1 MTLSQYAHKK
11 GYSLEQYEQ
20 LQQNI
25 KTLADVTLNKIKQLH
40 KTDTGVYYPIDE
52 IIHPLADINTK
63 AFLIM
68 ELKKS
73 GVEFYDN
80 NTLYRY

>member
-1 MTLSQYAHKK
+1 MTLAQFAKSKNMTYEEYQT
-11 GYSLEQYEQ
+11 LEA
-20 LQQNI
+20 NI

-52 IIHPLADINTK
+52 IIHPLADINIK

>member
-1 MTLSQYAHKK
+1 MTLAQFAKSKNMTYEEYQT
-11 GYSLEQYEQ
+11 LEA
-20 LQQNI
+20 NI
-25 KTLADVTLNKIKQLH
+25 KILADATLNKIKQLH

-52 IIHPLADINTK
+52 IIHHMTDVDIKN
-63 AFLIM
+63 FIIY
-68 ELKKS
+68 ELKKQ